1 MELVRGPGA
10 GGALEP
16 RLPPQFPFYVDT
28 AAGAGRRLVA
38 DREIRPGETVL
49 TGADIMVD
57 SRRTLVLIIVTPGRL
72 GDRPRPRLGQR
83 LHRVLHQQPRP
94 AGALPQLPPPG
105 LQQLRAARGRGV
117 RLPRQDRLHPRHVQ
131 HRPARQVETAY

>member
-38 DREIRPGETVL
+38 DREIRPGENVL
-49 TGADIMVD
+49 TGASSMVD
-57 SRRTLVLIIVTPGRL
+57 SRRTLVLITVPPGRL

-117 RLPRQDRLHPRHVQ
+117 RLPRQDRPHPRHVQ
-131 HRPARQVETAY
+131 HRPARQVETAH

>member
-117 RLPRQDRLHPRHVQ
+117 RLPRQDRPHPRHVQ